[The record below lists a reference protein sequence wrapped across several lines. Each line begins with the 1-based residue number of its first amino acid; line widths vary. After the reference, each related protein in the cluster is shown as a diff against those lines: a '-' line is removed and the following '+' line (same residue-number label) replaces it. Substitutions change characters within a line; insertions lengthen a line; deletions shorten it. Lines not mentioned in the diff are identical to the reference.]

1 MKCEILISIGELVDK
16 ITILQ
21 IKSEKIKN
29 PISLKNIKYELFIL
43 QKKFDL
49 LDLSN
54 SLKSLE
60 RKLFETN
67 YSLWNVCEQRRNL
80 DREKSFGENY
90 VELSKLEYKLNDERA
105 KIKKL
110 INKITNSDI
119 KEEKSY
125 NELQDKDNYI
135 TDLEENKNLK
145 DIGRKVINDA
155 IFGLIKLN
163 QSLNSNFVFFCEEIE
178 KNVGKVIFCGI
189 GKSGHIAKKLSAT
202 FSSLGISSIFLHA
215 SEALHGDMGVIKEN
229 DCVIFISKSGEAN
242 EFPPI
247 ISLCNKKKISVLA
260 ITFSEKSSLTKL
272 IDKERVLLL
281 PDTGEACSLGLA
293 PTTSA
298 IVTLSIGDAI
308 ALTVSQRKNHSKD
321 DFAEVHPAGKLGK
334 MLTPVH
340 QVMHKKLPIIRIN
353 ELKFSDILTKF
364 IQGRFGIVG
373 VVDEEDKL
381 LGIISDFDL
390 RKLIE
395 KGEINNPISAVNKNF
410 CRINKEITLGEAA
423 NYLKEKRI
431 ISCFVLEDDFKIV
444 GLISVYDVLEI
455 I

>member
-155 IFGLIKLN
+155 IFGLIK
-163 QSLNSNFVFFCEEIE
+163 
-178 KNVGKVIFCGI
+178 
-189 GKSGHIAKKLSAT
+189 
-202 FSSLGISSIFLHA
+202 
-215 SEALHGDMGVIKEN
+215 
-229 DCVIFISKSGEAN
+229 
-242 EFPPI
+242 
-247 ISLCNKKKISVLA
+247 
-260 ITFSEKSSLTKL
+260 
-272 IDKERVLLL
+272 
-281 PDTGEACSLGLA
+281 
-293 PTTSA
+293 
-298 IVTLSIGDAI
+298 
-308 ALTVSQRKNHSKD
+308 
-321 DFAEVHPAGKLGK
+321 
-334 MLTPVH
+334 
-340 QVMHKKLPIIRIN
+340 
-353 ELKFSDILTKF
+353 
-364 IQGRFGIVG
+364 
-373 VVDEEDKL
+373 
-381 LGIISDFDL
+381 
-390 RKLIE
+390 
-395 KGEINNPISAVNKNF
+395 
-410 CRINKEITLGEAA
+410 
-423 NYLKEKRI
+423 
-431 ISCFVLEDDFKIV
+431 
-444 GLISVYDVLEI
+444 
-455 I
+455 

>member
-29 PISLKNIKYELFIL
+29 SIALKNIKYELLIL
-43 QKKFDL
+43 KKKFDL

-54 SLKSLE
+54 SLESQEK
-60 RKLFETN
+60 KLFEIN
-67 YSLWNVCEQRRNL
+67 YSLWNICEQRRTL
-80 DREKSFGENY
+80 DKEKSFGENY
-90 VELSKLEYKLNDERA
+90 IELSKLEYKLNDERA
-105 KIKKL
+105 KIKRL
-110 INKITNSDI
+110 INKITKSDI

-125 NELQDKDNYI
+125 NEFQDEKYNVSQLQ
-135 TDLEENKNLK
+135 ENKNSK
-145 DIGRKVINDA
+145 SIGRKVINDA

-229 DCVIFISKSGEAN
+229 DCVIFISKSGESN

-247 ISLCNKKKISVLA
+247 ISLCNKKKISTLA
-260 ITFSEKSSLTKL
+260 ITFSKQSSLTKL
-272 IDKERVLLL
+272 IDKKRILIL

-308 ALTVSQRKNHSKD
+308 AVTVSQRKNHSKD

-340 QVMHKKLPIIRIN
+340 QVMHKKYPTIRVDKM
-353 ELKFSDILTKF
+353 KFSDLLTKF

-373 VVDEEDKL
+373 VIDEENKL

-395 KGEINNPISAVNKNF
+395 KGQMNNPLSAVNKNF
-410 CRINKEITLGEAA
+410 CKINKEITLGEAA
-423 NYLKEKRI
+423 SYLKEKRI
-431 ISCFVLEDDFKIV
+431 ISCFVLEDDCKIA